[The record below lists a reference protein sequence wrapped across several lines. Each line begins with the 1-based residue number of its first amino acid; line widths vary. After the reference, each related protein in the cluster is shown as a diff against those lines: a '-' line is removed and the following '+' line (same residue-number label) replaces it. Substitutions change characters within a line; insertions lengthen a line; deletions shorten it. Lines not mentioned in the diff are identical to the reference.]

1 MFIILNE
8 YVFLDVSGGVHYSM
22 LDEMRS
28 ALEVSNSLSFTKENY
43 TPLSYKDVFHM
54 ATLGGAKGKVGHRIL
69 EMLFIFKIYI
79 QNSYYNW
86 CIDCLALSIE
96 DKVGNFVPGKEFD
109 ALIIDLNAK
118 DSLLDNFKEYTLEEN
133 FQRFI
138 YSGDERNI
146 ISVYV
151 NGREVK

>member
-1 MFIILNE
+1 M
-8 YVFLDVSGGVHYSM
+8 
-22 LDEMRS
+22 
-28 ALEVSNSLSFTKENY
+28 
-43 TPLSYKDVFHM
+43 
-54 ATLGGAKGKVGHRIL
+54 
-69 EMLFIFKIYI
+69 
-79 QNSYYNW
+79 
-86 CIDCLALSIE
+86 CLALSIE
-96 DKVGNFVPGKEFD
+96 DKVGNLVPGKEFD

-151 NGREVK
+151 NGRKVK

>member
-1 MFIILNE
+1 M
-8 YVFLDVSGGVHYSM
+8 
-22 LDEMRS
+22 
-28 ALEVSNSLSFTKENY
+28 
-43 TPLSYKDVFHM
+43 
-54 ATLGGAKGKVGHRIL
+54 
-69 EMLFIFKIYI
+69 
-79 QNSYYNW
+79 
-86 CIDCLALSIE
+86 CLALSIE
-96 DKVGNFVPGKEFD
+96 DKVGNLVPGKEFD

-118 DSLLDNFKEYTLEEN
+118 DSLLDNFKAYTLEEN